1 MTALEIKIIEELRK
15 HVDQLKKYDATC
27 EEVANEYLRKAEI
40 QTEKYWKED
49 FERAVR
55 FHLGQKQHEY
65 DFLNNWKNDISKA
78 MYDGR
83 IYHEWHPAQAG
94 RYKGTGHGAYI
105 TSELTE
111 EEKQIVNKVFDGLVK
126 HGYLRISKSGKMA
139 KMVK

>member
-1 MTALEIKIIEELRK
+1 MTALELKIIEYLRK

-27 EEVANEYLRKAEI
+27 QEIANEYLAKAAI

-49 FERAVR
+49 FENTAK
-55 FHLGQKQHEY
+55 FHLGQQQHEY
-65 DFLNNWKNDISKA
+65 DFLNNWKNDISMA
-78 MYDGR
+78 MYGR

-105 TSELTE
+105 TTELTTE
-111 EEKQIVNKVFDGLVK
+111 EQEIVNKVFNGLVK
-126 HGYLRISKSGKMA
+126 HGYLRLSKSGKMA